1 MVKRLKKLVIAG
13 ASNLMI
19 LKLIDA
25 INRDENKF
33 EPIGLIDD
41 DKMQQGKKHYGIPV
55 IGEINEETIS
65 KFSKDV
71 FYIANIVGGNIE
83 TRIDLIKKL
92 DSFGVKYATLVHPS
106 IDMNYVKIGKNCIL
120 YQGIHLSFQVEI
132 KDHCIITQGV
142 KVGHNCMIDDY
153 CFIAPG
159 AILDSRINLS
169 TGTIVGSGAIVLKG
183 LNVGQMS
190 FIGAGSVVVRN
201 VPDHVTVFG
210 NPAQVIMK
218 GIRNR
223 STV

>member
-1 MVKRLKKLVIAG
+1 MNKLIIAG

-25 INRDENKF
+25 INREENWF
-33 EPIGLIDD
+33 EPIGFIDD
-41 DKMQQGKKHYGIPV
+41 DKRQQGKEHYGIPV
-55 IGEINEETIS
+55 IGEISEETIS
-65 KFSKDV
+65 KCSKDV
-71 FYIANIVGGNIE
+71 FYIVNILGGKIE
-83 TRIDLIKKL
+83 TRINLIKRL

-106 IDMNYVKIGKNCIL
+106 IDMNYVNIGKNCIL

-142 KVGHNCMIDDY
+142 KVGHDCMIDDY

-159 AILDSRINLS
+159 TILDSGVNLS

-183 LNVGQMS
+183 LNVGEMS
-190 FIGAGSVVVRN
+190 FVGAGSVVVRD

-218 GIRNR
+218 GTRNR